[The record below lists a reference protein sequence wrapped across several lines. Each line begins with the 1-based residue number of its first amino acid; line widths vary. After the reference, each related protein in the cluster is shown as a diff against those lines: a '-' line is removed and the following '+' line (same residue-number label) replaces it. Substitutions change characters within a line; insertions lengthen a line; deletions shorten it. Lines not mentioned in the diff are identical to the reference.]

1 MISLTRQ
8 TRDFVAR
15 LGDEHGFS
23 SLWVAVVALFLVAA
37 AALAVDTSGAFNV
50 AQTDQNTA
58 DLSCLAGVKE
68 IPADPV
74 DGIDLAITYAV
85 DNWPEV
91 AGNPTTIS
99 GTTGTYSDGSGNEV
113 YVDAAYNGDPSTMY
127 VRVTEVSNSYFSN
140 ALGQD
145 DIPVIQEASCFHQQ
159 TKGVGM
165 LPVGALAGSWSG
177 DLFDCAAKVTGNCGA
192 LSPAGGG
199 ANAYRDAVVNGIEGD
214 FIKHH
219 GPQASP
225 DPDIGYATID
235 CYADPC
241 NVSRTEPGNMVG
253 PWNQGLTARFNDPT
267 AACTEAGWFNCEA
280 LGEVLGATPTP
291 LGSAPA
297 GTEAALGWEDS
308 IYGTFAQ
315 ATVSTNPDAKH
326 HFYNGDTMDCE
337 SPRLAT
343 IPIVA
348 RDRSWDIGDPP
359 GSWPNGRKDMKF
371 IGFYTIYIR
380 EPITIADIGGP
391 IDADII
397 WFGSEAECSDGSP
410 FQPVG
415 STNPIA
421 TGVWLI
427 AP

>member
-1 MISLTRQ
+1 MSEIPKLI
-8 TRDFVAR
+8 RDLVMGPN
-15 LGDEHGFS
+15 GDHGFS
-23 SLWVAVVALFLVAA
+23 ALWVAVVASFLVAS
-37 AALAVDTSGAFNV
+37 AALAVDMSGAFNV

-68 IPADPV
+68 LPAGPG
-74 DGIDLAITYAV
+74 DGINLAITYAI
-85 DNWPEV
+85 DNWPEID
-91 AGNPTTIS
+91 GNSPTIA

-113 YVDAAYNGDPSTMY
+113 YVDAEYNGDPSTMY
-127 VRVTEVSNSYFSN
+127 LRVTEVSKTYFSN
-140 ALGQD
+140 AIGQD
-145 DIPVIQEASCFHQQ
+145 DIPVVQEASCFHQQ
-159 TKGVGM
+159 TKGVGI
-165 LPVGALAGSWSG
+165 LPIGALAGSWNG

-199 ANAYRDAVVNGIEGD
+199 ANAYRDAVANGIEGE

-219 GPQASP
+219 GPQATP
-225 DPDIGYATID
+225 DPDTGYATID

-253 PWNQGLTARFNDPT
+253 PWNQGLTLRFNDPG
-267 AACTEAGWFNCEA
+267 AACAEAGWFNCES
-280 LGEVLGATPTP
+280 LGQVLGTTPTP

-297 GTEAALGWEDS
+297 GTEVALGWENS

-315 ATVSTNPDAKH
+315 ATASTNPDAEH
-326 HFYNGDTMDCE
+326 YFYNGDTMDCE

-348 RDRSWDIGDPP
+348 SDRSWDIGDGP
-359 GSWPNGRKDMKF
+359 GNWPNGRKDMKF

-380 EPITIADIGGP
+380 EPSSVSDLGGP
-391 IDADII
+391 IDANII
-397 WFGSEAECSDGSP
+397 WFGSEAKCNDGSA

-415 STNPIA
+415 STNPID